1 MIVVSNIDI
10 KALTGAE
17 LAPFSVNIKMKSTD
31 CATPATYYTA
41 IGECSIPLKPWH
53 VGLLSIFFVTSF
65 YFMIALFRIYARK
78 ATGAEQFG
86 EAKKKSI
93 LRRFDFIGPMGF
105 FIIFVFIICWIWGLV
120 LYAITDIAIFIVL
133 GIFGSIAI
141 LAFTRGYV
149 YFTIN
154 EYDYFEDVEKLN
166 KKIDRHNKRIDEV
179 EKKKAEIQQ

>member
-1 MIVVSNIDI
+1 M
-10 KALTGAE
+10 
-17 LAPFSVNIKMKSTD
+17 
-31 CATPATYYTA
+31 
-41 IGECSIPLKPWH
+41 
-53 VGLLSIFFVTSF
+53 VGLLSIFFVLSF
-65 YFMIALFRIYARK
+65 YFFVALIRIYARK

-93 LRRFDFIGPMGF
+93 LRKFDFIGPMGF
-105 FIIFVFIICWIWGLV
+105 FIIFVFVICWIWGLI
-120 LYAITDIAIFIVL
+120 LYAITSIAYFIVFGTL
-133 GIFGSIAI
+133 GSMAI

-179 EKKKAEIQQ
+179 EKKKAEIQS